1 LHFLIAHYLSTSSSL
16 SAAAGPVARALE
28 ATPGLLPPRHD
39 WLGRQ
44 HPRGCAELASEHP
57 HVGRLELLRLMQAVV
72 ARDAG
77 ALLTAG
83 GSLLGRTH
91 AAPVSAAGQALP
103 ARLRQRCT
111 RAAPHQLLR
120 GSGRLPLSVVAS
132 FRHYVRCHGHK
143 YATFCVLFDR
153 TGRRMITGS
162 DDYLIKIWCAKTGF
176 LINTFKGHQEVIT
189 DLALNVENTLLASA
203 SADGTAR
210 IWNLKTGEPRAVL
223 VANTLGRCKSITSV
237 KFSPS
242 PCPEIR
248 YLATTCDDGL
258 CRIYRW
264 DRDRLSFDTTPAVV
278 DGRPEARDSVS
289 SFAFN
294 HTGSRFAIATVAG
307 YISVYSTIADTA
319 GPDPT
324 AHWGS
329 PRLIR
334 RIAAHEENITTL
346 VFSSDGRMLLSG
358 SMDGTAKVWKC
369 GAANTRWDSVTVDL
383 KEPVPLLGDA
393 PESMLHPQDGAM
405 PPPMVVPPLSATSI
419 VPTSATTPAATAVE
433 QRRGSLNVAGVRD
446 APPVTSTLA
455 HIAAIA
461 AADASATDDG
471 SMAVDSD
478 GPQQGASPVELASDS
493 PAAVPALPPP

>member
-1 LHFLIAHYLSTSSSL
+1 
-16 SAAAGPVARALE
+16 
-28 ATPGLLPPRHD
+28 
-39 WLGRQ
+39 
-44 HPRGCAELASEHP
+44 
-57 HVGRLELLRLMQAVV
+57 MQAVTR
-72 ARDAG
+72 RDSD

-91 AAPVSAAGQALP
+91 ATPGKAASQALP
-103 ARLRQRCT
+103 AKLRQRCT
-111 RAAPHQLLR
+111 RQQAQR
-120 GSGRLPLSVVAS
+120 GTCERLPLSVVAS

-162 DDYLIKIWCAKTGF
+162 DDYLIKVWCTKTGF

-223 VANTLGRCKSITSV
+223 VANPSGRRKSITSV

-242 PCPEIR
+242 PCAEIR

-258 CRIYRW
+258 CRVYRW
-264 DRDRLSFDTTPAVV
+264 DRDRLAFDTTPVVV

-319 GPDPT
+319 SPDT
-324 AHWGS
+324 SAAHWGD

-346 VFSSDGRMLLSG
+346 VFSSDGQMLLSG

-369 GAANTRWDSVTVDL
+369 GAADAKWDSVTVDL

-405 PPPMVVPPLSATSI
+405 PPPLP
-419 VPTSATTPAATAVE
+419 ATTDAA
-433 QRRGSLNVAGVRD
+433 
-446 APPVTSTLA
+446 P
-455 HIAAIA
+455 
-461 AADASATDDG
+461 ASAT
-471 SMAVDSD
+471 A
-478 GPQQGASPVELASDS
+478 
-493 PAAVPALPPP
+493 